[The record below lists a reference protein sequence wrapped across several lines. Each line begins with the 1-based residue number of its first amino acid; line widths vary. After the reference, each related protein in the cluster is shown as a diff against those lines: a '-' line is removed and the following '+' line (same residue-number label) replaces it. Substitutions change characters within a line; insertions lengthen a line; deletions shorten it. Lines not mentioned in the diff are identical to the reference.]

1 MVARQANV
9 AVSCQVHCKGIV
21 RGEKVYSLG
30 GGGSRKNVDDN
41 KELKMLILLLPI
53 LILSLQTARCPSA

>member
-1 MVARQANV
+1 MFTEVKKAYLYMVARQANV

-30 GGGSRKNVDDN
+30 GGVQER
-41 KELKMLILLLPI
+41 MLMITK
-53 LILSLQTARCPSA
+53 S